1 MLPSK
6 LNPDWRTDD
15 IYHFDIDPW
24 LWTNLTH
31 DRHTKYD
38 YDPDRMSLLL
48 G

>member
-6 LNPDWRTDD
+6 LNKNWRSED

-24 LWTNLTH
+24 AWTGQTANQH
-31 DRHTKYD
+31 PKYD
-38 YDPDRMSLLL
+38 YDPNMKCMLL